1 MQLDNFFTI
10 FVLILII
17 SANYIGTTFPCRFQ
31 HLLNNNNVIKHLFG
45 YLTMTFFVIL
55 ADPISQ
61 DSIKS
66 NLLKAFYLYIWFV
79 LLTKTNIYFFVSLL
93 LILAISY
100 LLIIYRKEQ
109 IEENAD
115 KEWINKLDW
124 INDMLNYIFVIGSII
139 GVLIYLGEKKLEY
152 KSKFSY
158 YRFFIGN
165 YSCKNYTPSYS
176 LSKSLKH
183 SFD

>member
-31 HLLNNNNVIKHLFG
+31 HILNNNNIIKHLFG
-45 YLTMTFFVIL
+45 YLTMTFFVIF
-55 ADPISQ
+55 ADPKINS
-61 DSIKS
+61 SIKS

-79 LLTKTNIYFFVSLL
+79 LLTKTNIYFFISLL
-93 LILAISY
+93 VILALSY
-100 LLIIYRKEQ
+100 LLSIYRKEQ
-109 IEENAD
+109 VEENKD
-115 KEWINKLDW
+115 SELIIITDRINN
-124 INDMLNYIFVIGSII
+124 ILNNIFIIGIII
-139 GVLIYLGEKKLEY
+139 GVMIYLGEKKMEY

-165 YSCKNYTPSYS
+165 YSCKNFTPSYS
-176 LSKSLKH
+176 FINSLKH
-183 SFD
+183 TFD